1 MQVIWHFWDW
11 CLMLIVTV
19 GPPLVALWGYY
30 ILLSAVLYHKHYIR
44 VTGLIFPKNPNEF
57 FFIFTII
64 SLSLMESYGTIL
76 ILLFE
81 SNKIKAMST
90 VRVHPTPK
98 YVVLLLLIKIPYPLS
113 ILNIAISRKKKKW
126 KGLLMI
132 LC

>member
-1 MQVIWHFWDW
+1 MDTIIYSAQPWKNKNKLHIIDHTFLVWNAGNLTLLVW
-11 CLMLIVTV
+11 CLMLVVPV

-76 ILLFE
+76 ILLFD

-98 YVVLLLLIKIPYPLS
+98 ICRIVVVD
-113 ILNIAISRKKKKW
+113 
-126 KGLLMI
+126 
-132 LC
+132 